1 MLDQI
6 RLQAFDETKAEA
18 EAGKQQAI
26 SEAHEAFSRA
36 YLAEKARHAA
46 EYERANAAWNA
57 VKSNPNAEGYDKA
70 REEFELS
77 KLPAI
82 HDAARAELNRAIR
95 AADAAYH
102 AEVARLGLE
111 HGVVVR

>member
-1 MLDQI
+1 MLDQN
-6 RLQAFDETKAEA
+6 RLQAFDEAKAEA
-18 EAGKQQAI
+18 EARKQQAI

-46 EYERANAAWNA
+46 EYERASAAWNA

-70 REEFELS
+70 REEFGVS
-77 KLPAI
+77 KLAAI

-95 AADAAYH
+95 AADADYR
-102 AEVARLGLE
+102 AEVSRFGQE
-111 HGVVVR
+111 HGVSVR